1 MAEEIRFPRL
11 GWSMEEGRFISWLK
25 KEGQWVEAGTP
36 LFEMEGEK
44 AIQEIESLAAGFL
57 RIADDAPTANS
68 TVNVGRLLGYLLEKN
83 TEDTPP
89 EGKTN
94 PSSEQTELPKS
105 DSQTPKT
112 VQASVASTTTTHTQ
126 NLTQAQ
132 TSANRE
138 RRHRCSP
145 RARRLAQRLGIDIRS
160 LQGTG
165 RGGRIR
171 EADVQA
177 ARPQSVGFTPRRK
190 AIAERLR
197 RSISNTVPVTL
208 HTTLDVTQWVR
219 YREQQ
224 KSLKSSYVPSY
235 TDLFALV
242 IARVLPNHPSVC
254 VRWNE
259 THTDLVRIA
268 PESIG
273 VGIAVDTTD
282 GLLVPVISSVSNRT
296 LEELVQE
303 SRRLIAKGREG
314 RLTMEDMDG
323 GTITLSNLGAYGIDR
338 FTPILNY
345 PEIAILGLGAIRTE
359 PVFIRD
365 TNATDGRRL
374 EARERMTLSLTF
386 DHAALDGA
394 PAAAFLQDLVAA
406 IEDVRP

>member
-1 MAEEIRFPRL
+1 
-11 GWSMEEGRFISWLK
+11 MEEGRFISWLK

-57 RIADDAPTANS
+57 RIADDAPEPNS
-68 TVNVGRLLGYLLEKN
+68 TVNVGRLLGYLLEKTTDDN
-83 TEDTPP
+83 PP
-89 EGKTN
+89 KGTVS
-94 PSSEQTELPKS
+94 PSSEQTERPKS
-105 DSQTPKT
+105 DSQAINAIQEP
-112 VQASVASTTTTHTQ
+112 AASTTKVTENTV
-126 NLTQAQ
+126 AG
-132 TSANRE
+132 RDK
-138 RRHRCSP
+138 RHRSSP

-160 LQGTG
+160 IQGSG

-197 RSISNTVPVTL
+197 RSVSNTIPVTL

-224 KSLKSSYVPSY
+224 KSFKSSFVPSY

-242 IARVLPNHPSVC
+242 IARVLPNHPSLC

-259 THTDLVRIA
+259 KHTDLVRIA
-268 PESIG
+268 PEAIG

-282 GLLVPVISSVSNRT
+282 GLLVPVISSISRLT

-314 RLTMEDMDG
+314 RLTTADMDG

-345 PEIAILGLGAIRTE
+345 PEVTILGLGAIRTE
-359 PVFIRD
+359 PVFVRD
-365 TNATDGRRL
+365 TNAPDGRRL

-394 PAAAFLQDLVAA
+394 PAAAFLKDLVDA
-406 IEDVRP
+406 IENVRP

>member
-57 RIADDAPTANS
+57 RIADDAPEPNS
-68 TVNVGRLLGYLLEKN
+68 TVNVGRLLGYLLEKTTDDN
-83 TEDTPP
+83 PP
-89 EGKTN
+89 AGTVS
-94 PSSEQTELPKS
+94 PSPEQTERPKS
-105 DSQTPKT
+105 DSQAINAIQEP
-112 VQASVASTTTTHTQ
+112 AASTTKVTENTV
-126 NLTQAQ
+126 AG
-132 TSANRE
+132 RDK
-138 RRHRCSP
+138 RHRSSP

-160 LQGTG
+160 IQGSG

-171 EADVQA
+171 EADVKA

-197 RSISNTVPVTL
+197 RSVSSTIPVTL

-224 KSLKSSYVPSY
+224 KSFKSSFVPSY

-242 IARVLPNHPSVC
+242 IARVLPNHPSLC

-259 THTDLVRIA
+259 KHTDLVRVA
-268 PESIG
+268 PEAIG

-282 GLLVPVISSVSNRT
+282 GLLVPVISSISRLT

-314 RLTMEDMDG
+314 RLTTADMDG

-345 PEIAILGLGAIRTE
+345 PEVTILGLGAIRTE
-359 PVFIRD
+359 PVFVRD
-365 TNATDGRRL
+365 TNAPDGRRL

-394 PAAAFLQDLVAA
+394 PAAAFLKDLVDA
-406 IEDVRP
+406 IENVRP

>member
-1 MAEEIRFPRL
+1 
-11 GWSMEEGRFISWLK
+11 MEEGRFISWLK

-57 RIADDAPTANS
+57 RIADDAPEPNS
-68 TVNVGRLLGYLLEKN
+68 TVNVGRLLGYLLEKTTDDN
-83 TEDTPP
+83 PP
-89 EGKTN
+89 AGTVS
-94 PSSEQTELPKS
+94 PSSEQTERPKS
-105 DSQTPKT
+105 DSQAINAIQEP
-112 VQASVASTTTTHTQ
+112 AASTTKVTENTV
-126 NLTQAQ
+126 AG
-132 TSANRE
+132 RDK
-138 RRHRCSP
+138 RHRSSP

-160 LQGTG
+160 IQGSG

-197 RSISNTVPVTL
+197 RSVSNTIPVTL

-224 KSLKSSYVPSY
+224 KSFKSSFVPSY

-242 IARVLPNHPSVC
+242 IARVLPNHPSLC

-259 THTDLVRIA
+259 KHTDLVRIA
-268 PESIG
+268 PEAIG

-282 GLLVPVISSVSNRT
+282 GLLVPVISSISRLT

-314 RLTMEDMDG
+314 RLTTADMDG

-345 PEIAILGLGAIRTE
+345 PEVTILGLGAIRTE
-359 PVFIRD
+359 PVFVRD
-365 TNATDGRRL
+365 TNAPDGRRL

-394 PAAAFLQDLVAA
+394 PAAAFLKDLVDA
-406 IEDVRP
+406 IENVRP

>member
-25 KEGQWVEAGTP
+25 KEGQWVEAGAP

-44 AIQEIESLAAGFL
+44 AIQEIESLTAGFL
-57 RIADDAPTANS
+57 RIADDAPEPNS
-68 TVNVGRLLGYLLEKN
+68 TVNVGRLLGYLLEK
-83 TEDTPP
+83 TTDDIPP
-89 EGKTN
+89 EGIT
-94 PSSEQTELPKS
+94 PSSSTQTERPKS
-105 DSQTPKT
+105 DSPAIPAMQEPA
-112 VQASVASTTTTHTQ
+112 ASATQFARNTTQ
-126 NLTQAQ
+126 NL
-132 TSANRE
+132 
-138 RRHRCSP
+138 CSP
-145 RARRLAQRLGIDIRS
+145 RARRLAQKLGIDTRG
-160 LQGTG
+160 LQGSG

-177 ARPQSVGFTPRRK
+177 ACPQSVGFTPRRK

-197 RSISNTVPVTL
+197 RSISNTIPVTL

-224 KSLKSSYVPSY
+224 KSLKSSFVPSY

-259 THTDLVRIA
+259 THTDLVRVV
-268 PESIG
+268 PEAIG
-273 VGIAVDTTD
+273 IGIAVDTSD
-282 GLLVPVISSVSNRT
+282 GLLVPVIASISSLT

-314 RLTMEDMDG
+314 RLTTADMDG

-359 PVFIRD
+359 PVFVRD
-365 TNATDGRRL
+365 TNAIEGRRL
-374 EARERMTLSLTF
+374 EARDRMTLSLTF

-394 PAAAFLQDLVAA
+394 PAAAFLKDLVDA
-406 IEDVRP
+406 IEKVSP

>member
-57 RIADDAPTANS
+57 RIADDAPEPNS
-68 TVNVGRLLGYLLEKN
+68 TVNVGRLLGYLLEKTTDDN
-83 TEDTPP
+83 PP
-89 EGKTN
+89 AGTVS
-94 PSSEQTELPKS
+94 PSSEQTERPKS
-105 DSQTPKT
+105 DSQAINAIQEP
-112 VQASVASTTTTHTQ
+112 AASTTKVTENTV
-126 NLTQAQ
+126 AG
-132 TSANRE
+132 RDK
-138 RRHRCSP
+138 RHRSSP

-160 LQGTG
+160 IQGSG

-197 RSISNTVPVTL
+197 RSVSSTIPVTL
-208 HTTLDVTQWVR
+208 HTTLDVTQWVL

-224 KSLKSSYVPSY
+224 KSFKSSFVPSY

-242 IARVLPNHPSVC
+242 IARVLPNHPSLC

-259 THTDLVRIA
+259 KHTDLVRIA
-268 PESIG
+268 PEAIG

-282 GLLVPVISSVSNRT
+282 GLLVPVISSISRLT

-314 RLTMEDMDG
+314 RLTTADMDG

-345 PEIAILGLGAIRTE
+345 PEVTILGLGAIRTE
-359 PVFIRD
+359 PVFVRD
-365 TNATDGRRL
+365 TNAPDGRRL

-394 PAAAFLQDLVAA
+394 PAAAFLKDLVDA
-406 IEDVRP
+406 IENVRP

>member
-57 RIADDAPTANS
+57 RIADDAPEPNS
-68 TVNVGRLLGYLLEKN
+68 TVNVGRLLGYLLEKTTDDN
-83 TEDTPP
+83 PP
-89 EGKTN
+89 KGTVS
-94 PSSEQTELPKS
+94 PSSEQTERPKS
-105 DSQTPKT
+105 DSQAINAIQEP
-112 VQASVASTTTTHTQ
+112 AASTTKVTENTV
-126 NLTQAQ
+126 AG
-132 TSANRE
+132 RDK
-138 RRHRCSP
+138 RHRSSP

-160 LQGTG
+160 IQGSG

-197 RSISNTVPVTL
+197 RSVSNTIPVTL

-224 KSLKSSYVPSY
+224 KSFKSSFVPSY

-242 IARVLPNHPSVC
+242 IARVLPNHPSLC

-259 THTDLVRIA
+259 KHTDLVRVA
-268 PESIG
+268 PEAIG

-282 GLLVPVISSVSNRT
+282 GLLVPVISSISRLN

-314 RLTMEDMDG
+314 RLTTADMDG

-345 PEIAILGLGAIRTE
+345 PEVTILGLGAIRTE
-359 PVFIRD
+359 PVFVRD
-365 TNATDGRRL
+365 TNAPDGRRL

-394 PAAAFLQDLVAA
+394 PAAAFLKDLVDA
-406 IEDVRP
+406 IENVRP

>member
-57 RIADDAPTANS
+57 RIADDAPEPNS
-68 TVNVGRLLGYLLEKN
+68 TVNVGRLLGYLLEKTTDDN
-83 TEDTPP
+83 PP
-89 EGKTN
+89 AGTVS
-94 PSSEQTELPKS
+94 PSSEQTERPKS
-105 DSQTPKT
+105 DSQAINAIQEP
-112 VQASVASTTTTHTQ
+112 AASTTKVTENTV
-126 NLTQAQ
+126 AG
-132 TSANRE
+132 RDK
-138 RRHRCSP
+138 RHRSSP

-160 LQGTG
+160 IQGSG

-197 RSISNTVPVTL
+197 RSVSSTIPVTL

-224 KSLKSSYVPSY
+224 KSFKSSFVPSY

-242 IARVLPNHPSVC
+242 IARVLPNHPSLC

-259 THTDLVRIA
+259 KHTDLVRIA
-268 PESIG
+268 PEAIG
-273 VGIAVDTTD
+273 VGIAVDTTE
-282 GLLVPVISSVSNRT
+282 GLLVPVISSISRLT

-314 RLTMEDMDG
+314 RLTTADMDG

-345 PEIAILGLGAIRTE
+345 PEVTILGLGAIRTE
-359 PVFIRD
+359 PVFVRD
-365 TNATDGRRL
+365 TNAPDGRRL

-394 PAAAFLQDLVAA
+394 PAAAFLKDLVDA
-406 IEDVRP
+406 IENVRP

>member
-1 MAEEIRFPRL
+1 
-11 GWSMEEGRFISWLK
+11 MEEGRFISWLK

-57 RIADDAPTANS
+57 RIADDAPEPNS
-68 TVNVGRLLGYLLEKN
+68 TVNVGRLLGYLLEKTTDDN
-83 TEDTPP
+83 PP
-89 EGKTN
+89 AGTVP
-94 PSSEQTELPKS
+94 PSSEQTERPKS
-105 DSQTPKT
+105 DSQAINAIQEP
-112 VQASVASTTTTHTQ
+112 AASTTKVTENTV
-126 NLTQAQ
+126 
-132 TSANRE
+132 SGRDK
-138 RRHRCSP
+138 RHRSSP

-160 LQGTG
+160 IQGSG

-177 ARPQSVGFTPRRK
+177 TRPQSVGFTPRRK

-197 RSISNTVPVTL
+197 RSVSNTIPVTL

-224 KSLKSSYVPSY
+224 KSFKSSFVPSY

-242 IARVLPNHPSVC
+242 IARVLPNHPSLC

-259 THTDLVRIA
+259 KHTDLVRVA
-268 PESIG
+268 PEAIG

-282 GLLVPVISSVSNRT
+282 GLLVPVISSISRLT

-314 RLTMEDMDG
+314 RLTTADMDG

-345 PEIAILGLGAIRTE
+345 PEVTILGLGAIRTE
-359 PVFIRD
+359 PVFVRD
-365 TNATDGRRL
+365 TNAPDGRRL

-394 PAAAFLQDLVAA
+394 PAAAFLKDLVDA
-406 IEDVRP
+406 IENVRP

>member
-57 RIADDAPTANS
+57 RIADDAPEPNS
-68 TVNVGRLLGYLLEKN
+68 TVNVGRLLGYLLEKTTDDN
-83 TEDTPP
+83 PP
-89 EGKTN
+89 KGTVS
-94 PSSEQTELPKS
+94 PSSEQTERPKS
-105 DSQTPKT
+105 DSQAINAIQEP
-112 VQASVASTTTTHTQ
+112 AASTTKVTENTV
-126 NLTQAQ
+126 AG
-132 TSANRE
+132 RDK
-138 RRHRCSP
+138 RHRSSP

-160 LQGTG
+160 IQGSG

-197 RSISNTVPVTL
+197 RSVSNTIPVTL

-224 KSLKSSYVPSY
+224 KSFKSSFVPSY

-242 IARVLPNHPSVC
+242 IARVLPNHPSLC

-259 THTDLVRIA
+259 KHTDLVRIA
-268 PESIG
+268 PEAIG

-282 GLLVPVISSVSNRT
+282 GLLVPVISSISRLT

-314 RLTMEDMDG
+314 RLTTADMDG

-345 PEIAILGLGAIRTE
+345 PEVTILGLGAIRTE
-359 PVFIRD
+359 PVFVRD
-365 TNATDGRRL
+365 TNAPDGQRL

-394 PAAAFLQDLVAA
+394 PAAAFLKDLVDA
-406 IEDVRP
+406 IENVRP

>member
-57 RIADDAPTANS
+57 RIADDAPEPNS
-68 TVNVGRLLGYLLEKN
+68 TVNVGRLLGYLLEKTTDDN
-83 TEDTPP
+83 PP
-89 EGKTN
+89 AGTVS
-94 PSSEQTELPKS
+94 PSSEQTERPKS
-105 DSQTPKT
+105 DSQAINAIQEP
-112 VQASVASTTTTHTQ
+112 AASTTKVTENTV
-126 NLTQAQ
+126 AG
-132 TSANRE
+132 RDK
-138 RRHRCSP
+138 RHRSSP

-160 LQGTG
+160 IQGSG

-197 RSISNTVPVTL
+197 RSVSSTIPVTL
-208 HTTLDVTQWVR
+208 HTTLDVTQWVL

-224 KSLKSSYVPSY
+224 KSFKSSFVPSY

-242 IARVLPNHPSVC
+242 IARVLPNHPSLC

-259 THTDLVRIA
+259 KHTDLVRIA
-268 PESIG
+268 PEAIG

-282 GLLVPVISSVSNRT
+282 GLLVPVISSISRLT

-314 RLTMEDMDG
+314 RLTTADMDS

-345 PEIAILGLGAIRTE
+345 PEVTILGLGAIRTE
-359 PVFIRD
+359 PVFVRD
-365 TNATDGRRL
+365 TNAPDGRRL

-394 PAAAFLQDLVAA
+394 PAAAFLKDLVDA
-406 IEDVRP
+406 IENVRP

>member
-57 RIADDAPTANS
+57 RIADDAPEPNS
-68 TVNVGRLLGYLLEKN
+68 TVNVGRLLGYLLEKTTDDN
-83 TEDTPP
+83 PP
-89 EGKTN
+89 KGTVS
-94 PSSEQTELPKS
+94 PSSEQTERPKS
-105 DSQTPKT
+105 DSQAINAIQEP
-112 VQASVASTTTTHTQ
+112 AASTTKVTENTV
-126 NLTQAQ
+126 AG
-132 TSANRE
+132 RDK
-138 RRHRCSP
+138 RHRSSP

-160 LQGTG
+160 IQGSG

-197 RSISNTVPVTL
+197 RSVSNTIPVTL

-224 KSLKSSYVPSY
+224 KSFKSSFVPSY

-242 IARVLPNHPSVC
+242 IARVLPNHPSLC

-259 THTDLVRIA
+259 KHTDLVRIA
-268 PESIG
+268 PEAIG

-282 GLLVPVISSVSNRT
+282 GLLVPVISSISRLT

-314 RLTMEDMDG
+314 RLTTADMDG

-345 PEIAILGLGAIRTE
+345 PEVTILGLGAIRTE
-359 PVFIRD
+359 PVFVRD
-365 TNATDGRRL
+365 TNAPDGRRL

-394 PAAAFLQDLVAA
+394 PAAAFLKDLVDA
-406 IEDVRP
+406 IENVRP

>member
-57 RIADDAPTANS
+57 RIADDAPEPNS
-68 TVNVGRLLGYLLEKN
+68 TVNVGRLLGYLLEKTTDDN
-83 TEDTPP
+83 PP
-89 EGKTN
+89 TGTVS
-94 PSSEQTELPKS
+94 PSSEQTERPKS
-105 DSQTPKT
+105 DSQAINAIQEPA
-112 VQASVASTTTTHTQ
+112 ASATKVTETMVAG
-126 NLTQAQ
+126 
-132 TSANRE
+132 RDK
-138 RRHRCSP
+138 RHRSSP

-160 LQGTG
+160 IQGTG

-197 RSISNTVPVTL
+197 RSVSSTIPVTL

-224 KSLKSSYVPSY
+224 KSFKSRFVPSY

-242 IARVLPNHPSVC
+242 IARVLPNHPSLC

-259 THTDLVRIA
+259 KHTDLVRVA
-268 PESIG
+268 PEAIG

-282 GLLVPVISSVSNRT
+282 GLLVPVISSISRLT

-314 RLTMEDMDG
+314 RLTTADMDG

-345 PEIAILGLGAIRTE
+345 PEVTILGLGAIRTE
-359 PVFIRD
+359 PVFVRD
-365 TNATDGRRL
+365 TNAPDGRRL

-394 PAAAFLQDLVAA
+394 PAAAFLKDLVDA
-406 IEDVRP
+406 IENVRP

>member
-57 RIADDAPTANS
+57 RIADDAPEPNS
-68 TVNVGRLLGYLLEKN
+68 TVNVGRLLGYLLEKTTDDN
-83 TEDTPP
+83 PP
-89 EGKTN
+89 AGTVS
-94 PSSEQTELPKS
+94 PSSEQTERPKS
-105 DSQTPKT
+105 DSQAINAIQEP
-112 VQASVASTTTTHTQ
+112 AASTTKVTENTV
-126 NLTQAQ
+126 AG
-132 TSANRE
+132 RDK
-138 RRHRCSP
+138 RHRSSP

-160 LQGTG
+160 IQGSG

-197 RSISNTVPVTL
+197 RSVSSTIPVTL

-224 KSLKSSYVPSY
+224 KSFKSSFVPSY

-242 IARVLPNHPSVC
+242 IARVLPNHPSLC

-259 THTDLVRIA
+259 KHTDLVRIA
-268 PESIG
+268 PEAIG

-282 GLLVPVISSVSNRT
+282 GLLVPVISSISRLT

-314 RLTMEDMDG
+314 RLTTADMDG

-345 PEIAILGLGAIRTE
+345 PEVTILGLGAIRTE
-359 PVFIRD
+359 PVFVRD
-365 TNATDGRRL
+365 TNAPDGRRL

-394 PAAAFLQDLVAA
+394 PAAAFLKDLVDA
-406 IEDVRP
+406 IENVRP

>member
-1 MAEEIRFPRL
+1 
-11 GWSMEEGRFISWLK
+11 MEEGRFISWLK

-57 RIADDAPTANS
+57 RIADDAPEPNS
-68 TVNVGRLLGYLLEKN
+68 TVNVGRLLGYLLEKTTDDN
-83 TEDTPP
+83 PP
-89 EGKTN
+89 KGTVS
-94 PSSEQTELPKS
+94 PSSEQTERPKS
-105 DSQTPKT
+105 DSQAINAIQEP
-112 VQASVASTTTTHTQ
+112 AASTTKVTENTV
-126 NLTQAQ
+126 AG
-132 TSANRE
+132 RDK
-138 RRHRCSP
+138 RHRSSP

-160 LQGTG
+160 IQGSG

-171 EADVQA
+171 EADVQT

-197 RSISNTVPVTL
+197 RSVSNTIPVTL

-224 KSLKSSYVPSY
+224 KSFKSSFVPSY

-242 IARVLPNHPSVC
+242 IARVLPNHPSLC

-259 THTDLVRIA
+259 KHTDLVRIA
-268 PESIG
+268 PEAIG

-282 GLLVPVISSVSNRT
+282 GLLVPVISSISRLT

-314 RLTMEDMDG
+314 RLTTADMDG

-345 PEIAILGLGAIRTE
+345 PEVTILGLGAIRTE
-359 PVFIRD
+359 PVFVRD
-365 TNATDGRRL
+365 TNAPDGQRL

-394 PAAAFLQDLVAA
+394 PAAAFLKDLVDA
-406 IEDVRP
+406 IENVRP

>member
-1 MAEEIRFPRL
+1 
-11 GWSMEEGRFISWLK
+11 MEEGRFISWLK

-57 RIADDAPTANS
+57 RIADDAPEPNS
-68 TVNVGRLLGYLLEKN
+68 TVNVGRLLGYLLEKTTDDN
-83 TEDTPP
+83 PP
-89 EGKTN
+89 AGTVS
-94 PSSEQTELPKS
+94 PSSEQTERPKS
-105 DSQTPKT
+105 DSQAINAIQEP
-112 VQASVASTTTTHTQ
+112 AASTTKVTENTV
-126 NLTQAQ
+126 AG
-132 TSANRE
+132 RDK
-138 RRHRCSP
+138 RHRSSP

-160 LQGTG
+160 IQGSG

-197 RSISNTVPVTL
+197 RSVSSTIPVTL
-208 HTTLDVTQWVR
+208 HTTLDVTQWVL

-224 KSLKSSYVPSY
+224 KSFKSSFVPSY

-242 IARVLPNHPSVC
+242 IARVLPNHPSLC

-259 THTDLVRIA
+259 KHTDLVRIA
-268 PESIG
+268 PEAIG

-282 GLLVPVISSVSNRT
+282 GLLVPVISSISRLT

-314 RLTMEDMDG
+314 RLTTADMDS

-345 PEIAILGLGAIRTE
+345 PEVTILGLGAIRTE
-359 PVFIRD
+359 PVFVRD
-365 TNATDGRRL
+365 TNAPDGRRL

-394 PAAAFLQDLVAA
+394 PAAAFLKDLVDA
-406 IEDVRP
+406 IENVRP

>member
-57 RIADDAPTANS
+57 RIADDAPEPNS
-68 TVNVGRLLGYLLEKN
+68 TVNVGRLLGYLLEKTTDDN
-83 TEDTPP
+83 PP
-89 EGKTN
+89 AGTVS
-94 PSSEQTELPKS
+94 PSPEQTERPKS
-105 DSQTPKT
+105 DSQAINAIQEPAASATKVTENT
-112 VQASVASTTTTHTQ
+112 VAG
-126 NLTQAQ
+126 
-132 TSANRE
+132 RDK
-138 RRHRCSP
+138 RHRSSP

-160 LQGTG
+160 IQGSG

-197 RSISNTVPVTL
+197 RSVSSTIPVTL

-224 KSLKSSYVPSY
+224 KSFKSSFVPSY

-242 IARVLPNHPSVC
+242 IARVLPNHPSLC

-259 THTDLVRIA
+259 KHTDLVRVA
-268 PESIG
+268 PEAIG

-282 GLLVPVISSVSNRT
+282 GLLVPVISSISRLT

-314 RLTMEDMDG
+314 RLTTADMDG

-345 PEIAILGLGAIRTE
+345 PEVTILGLGAIRTE
-359 PVFIRD
+359 PVFVRD
-365 TNATDGRRL
+365 TNAPDGRRL

-394 PAAAFLQDLVAA
+394 PAAAFLKDLVDA
-406 IEDVRP
+406 IENVRP